1 MNDMPADTLYY
12 ETEEDVP
19 LDICLDVLNESNL
32 DLNFTLINPSGD
44 NTANGTLVGTDDGD
58 LCLLYTPEKDFHG
71 ESIWDLEICSDSLS
85 YLCDGVVVVI
95 NVLSVNDAP
104 VAVNDTVAAV
114 KNNMIEG
121 IVTENDYDIDGDNLI
136 LTESPVVN
144 PVHGTVVFYN
154 DGSFEYNP
162 DKGYYGD
169 DSFMYEVCDDG
180 EPSLCDTAEVLV
192 TVEDVPLKVYNA
204 VSPNGD
210 DLNDYLFIEGIE
222 YYPDNWLSIYDRYNN
237 LVCEIPGY
245 NNENNNWQGQV
256 NKGISTRDLPGD
268 TYFYILNPGDGTP
281 LLRGFIMLK
290 KD

>member
-1 MNDMPADTLYY
+1 
-12 ETEEDVP
+12 
-19 LDICLDVLNESNL
+19 
-32 DLNFTLINPSGD
+32 LINPSGE
-44 NTANGTLVGTDDGD
+44 NTAHGTLAEIDDGD

-71 ESIWDLEICSDSLS
+71 QSIWDLEICSDSLPG
-85 YLCDGVVVVI
+85 LCDGVVVVI
-95 NVLSVNDAP
+95 NVLPVNDAP
-104 VAVNDTVAAV
+104 VAVNDTVTAV

-121 IVTENDYDIDGDNLI
+121 IVTENDFDIDGDNLI

-144 PVHGTVVFYN
+144 PMYGTVVFYS
-154 DGSFEYNP
+154 DGSFEYDP
-162 DKGYYGD
+162 DKGYYGE

-180 EPSLCDTAEVLV
+180 EPSLCDTAEVFV

-237 LVCEIPGY
+237 LVYETLGY

-281 LLRGFIMLK
+281 LLKGFIMLK
-290 KD
+290 KN

>member
-1 MNDMPADTLYY
+1 
-12 ETEEDVP
+12 
-19 LDICLDVLNESNL
+19 
-32 DLNFTLINPSGD
+32 
-44 NTANGTLVGTDDGD
+44 
-58 LCLLYTPEKDFHG
+58 
-71 ESIWDLEICSDSLS
+71 
-85 YLCDGVVVVI
+85 VVI
-95 NVLSVNDAP
+95 
-104 VAVNDTVAAV
+104 
-114 KNNMIEG
+114 
-121 IVTENDYDIDGDNLI
+121 
-136 LTESPVVN
+136 
-144 PVHGTVVFYN
+144 PVHGTVVFYS

-162 DKGYYGD
+162 DQGYYGD

-281 LLRGFIMLK
+281 LLKGFIMLK